1 MRIKFSLALVNGA
14 LGVLLSASAS
24 AVDFDYFKN
33 QSCAELNKEMDALK
47 KAETAINDSKKKAE
61 KSANTQAVVT
71 TLLVGWPFWGNV
83 DHGDANNQLAEIRD
97 DMKYVTRAQKTNK
110 CI

>member
-1 MRIKFSLALVNGA
+1 MNFNLSFALAS
-14 LGVLLSASAS
+14 GVLAFILSSPASAG
-24 AVDFDYFKN
+24 DFDYFKN
-33 QSCAELNKEMDALK
+33 QSCAELSKEMDALR

-97 DMKYVTRAQKTNK
+97 DIKYVTRAQKTNK